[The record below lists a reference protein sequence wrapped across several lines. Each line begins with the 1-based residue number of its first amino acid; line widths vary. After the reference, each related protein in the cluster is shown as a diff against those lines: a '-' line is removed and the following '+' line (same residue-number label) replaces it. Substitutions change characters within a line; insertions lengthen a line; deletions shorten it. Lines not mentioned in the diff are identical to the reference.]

1 MKRVALVVLLMMSPA
16 FAQAPPK
23 SAPKAVANPCAPI
36 GQTAKGEL
44 VYSMKCERLPAPPA
58 PAAPAPQAEVKETAP
73 PPEPEPARGG
83 IFGWSYDRRQ

>member
-1 MKRVALVVLLMMSPA
+1 MKRVALVVLLMTSPA

-23 SAPKAVANPCAPI
+23 SASKAAANPCAPI

-44 VYSMKCERLPAPPA
+44 VYSMKCERLPAPPVPA
-58 PAAPAPQAEVKETAP
+58 PPPQAEVKETAP

-83 IFGWSYDRRQ
+83 IFGWSYDRR